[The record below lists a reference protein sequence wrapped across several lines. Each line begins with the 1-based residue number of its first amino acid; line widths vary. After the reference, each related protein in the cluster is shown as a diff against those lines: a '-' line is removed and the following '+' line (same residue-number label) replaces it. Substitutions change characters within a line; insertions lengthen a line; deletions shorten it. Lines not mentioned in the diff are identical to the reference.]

1 MTGVFVCV
9 CLQVAKAV
17 SQALNR
23 SVNCLPGQR
32 DVDNAIRTVG
42 EASKKLL
49 SNKVSPLAIKT
60 FHKLQSIFQNAVCNI
75 VVIWMVL

>member
-1 MTGVFVCV
+1 MCVCV
-9 CLQVAKAV
+9 CLQVVKAV

-49 SNKVSPLAIKT
+49 SDKVSPLAINT
-60 FHKLQSIFQNAVCNI
+60 FHKVFSR
-75 VVIWMVL
+75 M

>member
-1 MTGVFVCV
+1 M
-9 CLQVAKAV
+9 CLYCQVAKAV

-32 DVDNAIRTVG
+32 DVDNALRTVG

-49 SNKVSPLAIKT
+49 AGSVSVLGYIPLAT
-60 FHKLQSIFQNAVCNI
+60 VAL
-75 VVIWMVL
+75 

>member
-1 MTGVFVCV
+1 MMSVCV

-49 SNKVSPLAIKT
+49 SNKVSPP
-60 FHKLQSIFQNAVCNI
+60 QP
-75 VVIWMVL
+75 